1 VSVVHI
7 DTHVAV
13 WMYVEPSRL
22 RPAAAHLEG
31 HVVALSPMALLELQY
46 LHEIGRLSV
55 TGAEL
60 LANLE
65 ANAGLRL
72 AEADWASVTGVA
84 LTLSWTRD
92 PFDRL
97 IAAQSVVEGVPLV
110 TADAVLRAH
119 LPNAVWI

>member
-1 VSVVHI
+1 VNIVHV

-22 RPAAAHLEG
+22 RPAALHLEG
-31 HVVALSPMALLELQY
+31 HQVALSPMALLELQY
-46 LHEIGRLSV
+46 LHEIGRLPMP
-55 TGAEL
+55 GAEL

-65 ANAGLRL
+65 ATAGLRV
-72 AEADWASVTGVA
+72 AEADWATVTRVA
-84 LTLSWTRD
+84 LALSWTRD

-97 IAAQSVVEGVPLV
+97 IAAQSLVAGVPLV

-119 LPNAVWI
+119 LPNAVWG